1 METTRPDHPSATADQ
16 AAPSPS
22 TRPDWL
28 PPEADPQRPS
38 IARMYDFFL
47 GGSNHLEVDR
57 EVAREAVAAA
67 PGIKFLIWENRK
79 FLKRVARFAA
89 ELGIDQYL
97 DLGSGIPAR
106 GNLHSTVQAINPQAR
121 VVYVDIDPVAV
132 ARGEQ
137 MLADNP
143 YGAALQGDL
152 AEPARILAQPA
163 VRDLIDFSRPV
174 ALLLLNVLHFVPF
187 DKVEP
192 AVAHYRSV
200 LAPGSLLALSHG
212 TADLHAQDPS
222 GITEVY
228 ARAFGQMAMRNRD
241 QVAAL
246 FGDFE
251 LVEPGI
257 VDLPQWRPEPGSL
270 GSRLGPVNCYAA
282 AAIKTGG

>member
-1 METTRPDHPSATADQ
+1 METTRPEQ
-16 AAPSPS
+16 RGAAPDAEPAG
-22 TRPDWL
+22 RPDWL
-28 PPEADPQRPS
+28 PPEADSQRPS

-47 GGSNHLEVDR
+47 GGSNHLAIDR
-57 EVAREAVAAA
+57 EVAKEAVAAA

-79 FLKRVARFAA
+79 FLKRVARYAA

-106 GNLHSTVQAINPQAR
+106 GNLHSTIHAINPQAR

-132 ARGEQ
+132 ARGRQ
-137 MLADNP
+137 LLVNNP
-143 YGAALQGDL
+143 NGTALRGDL
-152 AEPARILAQPA
+152 TEPEKVLSAPA
-163 VRDLIDFSRPV
+163 LNELVDFTRPV

-192 AVAHYRSV
+192 AVAHYRAA

-212 TADLHAQDPS
+212 TADLQGGDPS

-228 ARAFGQMAMRNRD
+228 ARAFGQMAMRDHR

-257 VDLPQWRPEPGSL
+257 VDLPDWRAENSSL
-270 GSRLGPVNCYAA
+270 VSRLGPVNCYAA
-282 AAIKTGG
+282 AGIKR